1 MKISELFDVAGK
13 AALVTGGASGI
24 GFACAEVLAE
34 NGARVCL
41 IDQNAEK
48 LREAEARLAAH
59 GGEIMVASADATSVD
74 EMERAVVMALARF
87 GRLDIAFINA
97 GIGGGPGFLDME
109 GRRNPAGAVEALD
122 DRFWYGHIG
131 TNLGSV
137 FVSLKCV
144 VPPMRAQRSGSIIV
158 TTSVAALKVENFVC
172 TPYLV
177 AKAGAAH
184 LVHQV
189 ALELAR
195 YNVRVNAIA
204 PGSFVTGIGGGRM
217 ADPEVQ
223 RRFAAANPMGRMA
236 RPDEIKGLA
245 LFLASPASSY
255 VTGAQL
261 AIDGGGSLGLADA
274 AAGAGI

>member
-1 MKISELFDVAGK
+1 MKISELFSVAGR

-24 GFACAEVLAE
+24 GYACAEVLAE
-34 NGARVCL
+34 NGAKVCVV
-41 IDQNAEK
+41 DRNAEM
-48 LREAEARLAAH
+48 LQQSVQRLARFGNDVMAQT
-59 GGEIMVASADATSVD
+59 ADAAD
-74 EMERAVVMALARF
+74 LEQMQRAVAKTIERF

-97 GIGGGPGFLDME
+97 GIGGGPGFLDMA
-109 GRRNPAGAVEALD
+109 GRRNPDGAVENLD
-122 DRFWYGHIG
+122 DRFWYDHIG
-131 TNLGSV
+131 NNLTSV

-144 VPPMRAQRSGSIIV
+144 VPPMRAQRSGSIVV

-184 LVHQV
+184 VMHQV
-189 ALELAR
+189 ALEIAK
-195 YNVRVNAIA
+195 YNVRLNAMA
-204 PGSFVTGIGGGRM
+204 PGSFLTGIAGGRM
-217 ADPEVQ
+217 ADPKVQ
-223 RRFAAANPMGRMA
+223 ARFAAANPMGRMA
-236 RPDEIKGLA
+236 LPDDIKGLA

-274 AAGAGI
+274 ATGASA